1 MKVILSRKGF
11 DSSNGGCPSPIL
23 PDGTL
28 LSLPIPSDDRDSY
41 DELVY
46 EGKSYADILKQLR
59 PRRSY
64 NHCHVDPDLRPNLR
78 VTDVNGWAPAFGQI
92 DAAQGL
98 LSNAGVGPGDLFL
111 FFGWFR
117 PVENSVSGYRFRK
130 KHEGDFYSWADMHVI
145 YGYMQVGAVLTDPCE
160 ISKYAWHPHASAS
173 RLKNRTNAL
182 YLPSEHLSLDS
193 NMPGWGTLDFRN
205 DRVLTMEGKN
215 RGTWNPLSFFM
226 PEHVY
231 GNKKN
236 SARNG
241 GLFYS
246 GIWQELVIYESEG
259 LSEWATKLL
268 STENNPI
275 ATPARMI
282 VNEEGLKN
290 G

>member
-1 MKVILSRKGF
+1 
-11 DSSNGGCPSPIL
+11 
-23 PDGTL
+23 
-28 LSLPIPSDDRDSY
+28 
-41 DELVY
+41 
-46 EGKSYADILKQLR
+46 
-59 PRRSY
+59 
-64 NHCHVDPDLRPNLR
+64 
-78 VTDVNGWAPAFGQI
+78 
-92 DAAQGL
+92 
-98 LSNAGVGPGDLFL
+98 
-111 FFGWFR
+111 
-117 PVENSVSGYRFRK
+117 
-130 KHEGDFYSWADMHVI
+130 
-145 YGYMQVGAVLTDPCE
+145 
-160 ISKYAWHPHASAS
+160 
-173 RLKNRTNAL
+173 
-182 YLPSEHLSLDS
+182 
-193 NMPGWGTLDFRN
+193 MPGWGTLDFRN

-241 GLFYS
+241 GLYYS